1 MLISKCICKHKDK
14 CLLPKKSGID
24 IIRTFTYF
32 VLIFI
37 VWFIRFQ
44 MNDFSQ
50 SKELFRFMEDNSS
63 LHIKE
68 SGLKALTYL
77 NSEKT
82 LDVNYREKR
91 GFDIPKIVPVNS
103 Y

>member
-1 MLISKCICKHKDK
+1 
-14 CLLPKKSGID
+14 
-24 IIRTFTYF
+24 
-32 VLIFI
+32 
-37 VWFIRFQ
+37 